1 MKNRSSPALKAVD
14 FTVEK
19 ISDNEEYYG
28 FEVDGDHLYL
38 LDNGLIMSNS
48 GKSVAE
54 QSIVGHVSRYSDNY
68 QLVGVDCKRVEFN
81 LLRGVS
87 NFAHSY

>member
-54 QSIVGHVSRYSDNY
+54 QSM
-68 QLVGVDCKRVEFN
+68 
-81 LLRGVS
+81 
-87 NFAHSY
+87 

>member
-28 FEVDGDHLYL
+28 FEVDGD
-38 LDNGLIMSNS
+38 
-48 GKSVAE
+48 
-54 QSIVGHVSRYSDNY
+54 
-68 QLVGVDCKRVEFN
+68 
-81 LLRGVS
+81 
-87 NFAHSY
+87 